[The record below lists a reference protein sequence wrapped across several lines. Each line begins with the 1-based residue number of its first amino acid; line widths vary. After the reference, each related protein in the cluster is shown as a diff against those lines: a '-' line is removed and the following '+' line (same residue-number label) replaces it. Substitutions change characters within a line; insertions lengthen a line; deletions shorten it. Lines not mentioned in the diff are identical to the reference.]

1 MAYTLRQNPSPFYT
15 RNRNGKRINKIVIHH
30 AATTNFDGI
39 GRTFKT
45 ARVSAHYGVGRNQ
58 NVDQYVADVHTA
70 WHAGNRSANES
81 SIGIENVNST
91 GGPNWLVANETFD
104 TLVELVRDIASRH
117 GLGKLVVGKNLYPHS
132 SFNNTACPMTLKN
145 RLQELADRVNG
156 SASAPAPQPAP
167 KPPTGKKTNEQIADE
182 VMAGAWGNNPQRTAN
197 LKKSGYDPNAI
208 QRLVNARYNMK
219 SKPVATR
226 PQVNSTVVQRV
237 LAGAYGN
244 GDARKANLIRA
255 GYNYDE
261 VQRAVN
267 AALGVKAKT
276 ISRKSD
282 TAIANEV
289 IQGKWGNNPQRSTKL
304 QRAGY
309 NPNAIQALVN
319 RKLGF

>member
-1 MAYTLRQNPSPFYT
+1 MAYTLRQNPSPFFT
-15 RNRNGKRINKIVIHH
+15 RNRNGQKINKIVIHH
-30 AATTNFDGI
+30 AATTSFDGI
-39 GRTFKT
+39 GRTFKV

-58 NVDQYVADVHTA
+58 NADQYVADVHTA

-91 GGPNWLVANETFD
+91 GAPNWLVAGETFD

-132 SFNNTACPMTLKN
+132 SFNATACPMTLKA

-156 SASAPAPQPAP
+156 LPLAPAPQPAP
-167 KPPTGKKTNEQIADE
+167 APSSGKSNEQIASE
-182 VMAGAWGNNPQRTAN
+182 VMAGSWGNNPQRSAN
-197 LKKSGYDPNAI
+197 LRRAGYDPSVI
-208 QRLVNARYNMK
+208 QGIVNARYNMK
-219 SKPVATR
+219 SKPVAAQ

-244 GDARKANLIRA
+244 GPARRTNLERA

-267 AALGVKAKT
+267 AALGVKSST

-289 IQGKWGNNPQRSTKL
+289 IQGKWGNNPQRSAKL
-304 QRAGY
+304 QQAGY
-309 NPNAIQALVN
+309 NAAAIQALVN

>member
-1 MAYTLRQNPSPFYT
+1 MSYTLRQNPSPFYT
-15 RNRNGKRINKIVIHH
+15 HNRNGQKINKIVIHT
-30 AATTNFDGI
+30 AATTDFDGI
-39 GRTFKT
+39 GRTFKSD
-45 ARVSAHYGVGRNQ
+45 RVSAGYGVGRNQ
-58 NVDQYVADVHTA
+58 NVDQYVADVHAA
-70 WHAGNRSANES
+70 WHAGNYEANMT
-81 SIGIENVNST
+81 SIGIESVNST
-91 GGPNWLVANETFD
+91 GAPNWLVANETFD
-104 TLVELVRDIASRH
+104 TLVELVRDLAKRH
-117 GLGKLVVGKNLYPHS
+117 GLGKLVVGKNLFPHYV
-132 SFNNTACPMTLKN
+132 FRATACPTSLKN

-156 SASAPAPQPAP
+156 SPSKPQPAP

-182 VMAGAWGNNPQRTAN
+182 VMAGSWGNNPQRTTN

-289 IQGKWGNNPQRSTKL
+289 IQGKWGNNPQRSAKL